1 MFLLMPYF
9 HRIVLRYLLK
19 GVNHTVQV
27 GCIVEESK
35 RDKAL
40 GWIYPLESFDFQGP
54 VEYNTTYLPNIQSV
68 YNCKFSPKEKCVHS
82 WSLNSSWYSD
92 NSSSLLEDSRWDDLR
107 TIILRNTTENITFSK
122 SQKQAFSVRSSGVV
136 TISLCPAMH
145 TMGACHQ
152 FKIKKKE
159 IQFYRNSTLEN
170 NKQFSRDILAKDE
183 WRHFEIDLS
192 QPGNISLLDKSIN
205 GSALLSKNFP
215 NNISEMNLILESD
228 QESAWKISENHFM
241 STTIHDVLPMGPKI
255 DIPYKDL
262 CISLFVACC
271 SHCQMVFLYKIGEN
285 YTILHN
291 TISTQGNWT
300 QIRLEK
306 ENVPSS
312 LELFVQTK
320 YVGDANL
327 TGGWWRLDDI
337 RVCHRNDFPQID
349 NITRDTSIILN
360 WTQLDTDNLTLYA
373 LSYQSIDDC
382 KSNNS
387 IRHKSSGFLTSKYNE
402 FNITGLTPK
411 TKYNIS
417 IFTLLYINYKELI
430 IETMESDTPSLK
442 NVEIYAMDPHSAYF
456 RYDLPPN
463 TTREPTDIRVRIR
476 ELNYSSNCS
485 VQTIKIEKCKL
496 WRTKYCAK
504 AVGLDEDR
512 EYEFSLSAKD
522 TGSESFGD
530 EVYKIN
536 YTRDRV
542 PASPKN
548 VSYELMLCEKNEDYS
563 KLIIT
568 WNYPYHPN
576 GTISTF
582 HISLQNSTMN
592 STEETKNIT
601 SLPTHILK
609 VPIYNGSKYKISLQ
623 SANDR
628 YRSDLIFKD
637 VETENIK
644 SHIPNKPKL
653 SRIKENL
660 VFFLPMLDR
669 RVDSYNFTIIFHD
682 FDSST
687 TVQKNQIPD
696 GLDDNKS
703 CNNYTIASK
712 THGIINST
720 TITRK
725 NISDMSHVL
734 RPNKKYCVTY
744 LIKFK
749 YCGILYDVIYHD
761 EYTESSSIGARIS
774 LWFLLIP
781 IFLIC
786 MFIGAVMLRE
796 RYELTLFDDSGEYI
810 IRMNS
815 RNSGELLL
823 SRYSD
828 ERQ

>member
-337 RVCHRNDFPQID
+337 RVCHRNEMKVNYMKFQLKPDNRQRFDDLNCNLVGSTRLDPMKIEPDLEDFPQID

-430 IETMESDTPSLK
+430 IETMES
-442 NVEIYAMDPHSAYF
+442 
-456 RYDLPPN
+456 
-463 TTREPTDIRVRIR
+463 
-476 ELNYSSNCS
+476 
-485 VQTIKIEKCKL
+485 
-496 WRTKYCAK
+496 
-504 AVGLDEDR
+504 
-512 EYEFSLSAKD
+512 
-522 TGSESFGD
+522 
-530 EVYKIN
+530 
-536 YTRDRV
+536 V